1 LKLIENKEKRPLTH
15 THIRK
20 DESKMQQQ
28 TTGLEDYIKQ
38 ILKEL
43 SNAGAS
49 LAKDAEWNSKF
60 SAIGKVLLIF
70 LGAFVATKE
79 ALNQLLG
86 ANSTAN
92 ILIITVAGLA
102 ISVIAGLD
110 AAFKWEKASADL
122 KGLATTC
129 QISKKGGE
137 SELQKAYE
145 ITTDNDKRD
154 ALEKLVDNLTKNLED
169 IYVNA
174 ATLGINIV
182 LEIQPKK
189 MGAQNGIVVRKDESK
204 N

>member
-1 LKLIENKEKRPLTH
+1 
-15 THIRK
+15 
-20 DESKMQQQ
+20 MQQ

-43 SNAGAS
+43 GDTEAS

-60 SAIGKVLLIF
+60 SAIGKVVLIF

-79 ALNQLLG
+79 AASQLLG
-86 ANSTAN
+86 ANSIAN
-92 ILIITVAGLA
+92 TLIFTVAGLLIA
-102 ISVIAGLD
+102 VIAGLD

-122 KGLATTC
+122 KSLAATC
-129 QISKKGGE
+129 RINMREGE

-154 ALEKLVDNLTKNLED
+154 SLEKLVDELTDKLDD
-169 IYVNA
+169 IYIKA
-174 ATLGINIV
+174 ATLGINIA

-189 MGAQNGIVVRKDESK
+189 MEARVVQ
-204 N
+204 